1 MAFRFPVSVEK
12 ESKLL
17 ELMEALKVKENELE
31 ESFTRSGGKGG
42 QNVNKVSTAV
52 HLKHK
57 PTGIEVKCSLY
68 RTQGLNR
75 YKARMILCEKIREL
89 KRKNQGILSD
99 ERKKSI
105 RNKQKDK
112 KRKKEKYSRKD
123 QNFSS
128 ILLEPDESLEVESEN
143 PESLNEERMP
153 LNQSRNSDKF
163 ISDSSAL

>member
-1 MAFRFPVSVEK
+1 MASRFPVSVEK

-17 ELMEALKVKENELE
+17 ELMEVLQIKETELE

-75 YKARMILCEKIREL
+75 YKARAILCEKIQDFN
-89 KRKNQGILSD
+89 RKNLGILSED
-99 ERKKSI
+99 QKKSI
-105 RNKQKDK
+105 RNKQKDS
-112 KRKKEKYSRKD
+112 KRKKEKYSRKN
-123 QNFSS
+123 QNFSTV
-128 ILLEPDESLEVESEN
+128 SLEEDENLKVELKEVEN
-143 PESLNEERMP
+143 E
-153 LNQSRNSDKF
+153 
-163 ISDSSAL
+163 